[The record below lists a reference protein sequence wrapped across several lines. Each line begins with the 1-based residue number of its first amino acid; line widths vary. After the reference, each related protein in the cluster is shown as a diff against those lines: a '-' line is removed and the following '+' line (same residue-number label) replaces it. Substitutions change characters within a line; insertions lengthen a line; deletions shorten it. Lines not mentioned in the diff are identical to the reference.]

1 MEHRMGA
8 STTRRNIVLTELGR
22 RPWLT
27 PPRAQRP
34 KTREPRES
42 LVPRRAELASARFLS
57 EREARGRWIAAL
69 TIEDQFADRY
79 FAIYHLTE
87 HAVTGWE
94 ATGSFLGP
102 DRILPGKPDLFLSLG
117 AFCAD
122 GVFCAGGRT
131 QDEAAGVARV
141 ELAWDDGQTLSDRIE
156 NGVALFLGNRD
167 TVDPATVS
175 FYRKD
180 GTCAA
185 RHRTLTDD
193 HEDPPQPPDTSYTR
207 YLRDIGEK
215 LTVLA
220 EEARAEAAKDTAGKP
235 ERAAAAAY
243 SEISEL
249 MQRQAATYGL
259 DLADLGLTGSHAN
272 RDSPE

>member
-1 MEHRMGA
+1 
-8 STTRRNIVLTELGR
+8 
-22 RPWLT
+22 
-27 PPRAQRP
+27 
-34 KTREPRES
+34 
-42 LVPRRAELASARFLS
+42 
-57 EREARGRWIAAL
+57 
-69 TIEDQFADRY
+69 
-79 FAIYHLTE
+79 
-87 HAVTGWE
+87 
-94 ATGSFLGP
+94 
-102 DRILPGKPDLFLSLG
+102 
-117 AFCAD
+117 
-122 GVFCAGGRT
+122 
-131 QDEAAGVARV
+131 
-141 ELAWDDGQTLSDRIE
+141 
-156 NGVALFLGNRD
+156 
-167 TVDPATVS
+167 
-175 FYRKD
+175 
-180 GTCAA
+180 
-185 RHRTLTDD
+185 LTDD